1 MYWFKADKF
10 STDLPLIPAAAN
22 VHSIPDLPSMI
33 FSLDPGKPEVRS
45 LGPDVSHSNTFV
57 QT

>member
-1 MYWFKADKF
+1 MSWFKADKF

-33 FSLDPGKPEVRS
+33 SLLDPGKPGVRS
-45 LGPDVSHSNTFV
+45 LGPDVTP
-57 QT
+57 